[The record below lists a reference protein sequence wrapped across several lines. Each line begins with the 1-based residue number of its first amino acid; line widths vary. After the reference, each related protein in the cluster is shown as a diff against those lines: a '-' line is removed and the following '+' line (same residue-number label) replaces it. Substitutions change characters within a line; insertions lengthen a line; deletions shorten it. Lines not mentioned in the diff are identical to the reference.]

1 VIHFLVCEYK
11 KWLGEFIPVDASAW
25 VGIGNLHIAWIRPC
39 PILDVYY
46 SYTAHLFPDIWPK
59 LMLIWTIANDY
70 QFPNSLV
77 LSILACIFVPVVVI
91 VETGFVHYFPPSK
104 EPIEEVCF
112 LLNSLFTMH
121 SN

>member
-59 LMLIWTIANDY
+59 LMLIWNICNEFRVPEELLKMIISLTTIPA
-70 QFPNSLV
+70 
-77 LSILACIFVPVVVI
+77 VVI
-91 VETGFVHYFPPSK
+91 IEYSFVHYFPPLTGPVVVNPK
-104 EPIEEVCF
+104 REAKGPQIK
-112 LLNSLFTMH
+112 
-121 SN
+121 